1 MTWKYF
7 PFRLIGKIITIL
19 GLVLMIKYWDTEFPL
34 FLAWMLIVF
43 GEGLIE
49 IKEIWYNGM
58 ANTVY
63 KT

>member
-19 GLVLMIKYWDTEFPL
+19 GLVLMIKYWNTEFPL

-58 ANTVY
+58 ANAVY

>member
-19 GLVLMIKYWDTEFPL
+19 VLVLMIKYWNTEFPL

-49 IKEIWYNGM
+49 IKEIWYKWDG
-58 ANTVY
+58 
-63 KT
+63 

>member
-1 MTWKYF
+1 MTWKHF
-7 PFRLIGKIITIL
+7 PFRYLGKIITIL
-19 GLVLMIKYWDTEFPL
+19 GIVLMIKYWNTEFPL

-58 ANTVY
+58 VNTVY

>member
-1 MTWKYF
+1 MTWRYF

-49 IKEIWYNGM
+49 IKEIWYE
-58 ANTVY
+58 
-63 KT
+63 

>member
-1 MTWKYF
+1 MTWEYF

-19 GLVLMIKYWDTEFPL
+19 GLVLMIKYWNTEFPL

>member
-19 GLVLMIKYWDTEFPL
+19 GLVLMIKYWNTEFPL